1 MPRNKAPSSRHHHE
15 PIGEVWVDVREPTPL
30 SDPLSATAPRSL
42 RDPPL
47 CFAGRSAIEMTP
59 FARLACSVP
68 APAGRPQV
76 DKRRAL
82 VRMRNMRTRTD
93 KEPHDVGFDLQQSLG
108 FLVAQLAKKM
118 TAQFNARLAGH
129 GLTTTQWGV
138 LACLWGEDG
147 LTQHEVS
154 SRAGIDAPTLT
165 EMLQRMTARG
175 LVRRERD
182 PDNNR
187 YQRVY
192 LISHDPA
199 LRDTIAGL
207 AAGVNDR
214 ALAGF
219 SATDRAQLTA
229 LLQRALANLDTT
241 QGDQP

>member
-1 MPRNKAPSSRHHHE
+1 
-15 PIGEVWVDVREPTPL
+15 
-30 SDPLSATAPRSL
+30 
-42 RDPPL
+42 
-47 CFAGRSAIEMTP
+47 
-59 FARLACSVP
+59 
-68 APAGRPQV
+68 
-76 DKRRAL
+76 
-82 VRMRNMRTRTD
+82 
-93 KEPHDVGFDLQQSLG
+93 
-108 FLVAQLAKKM
+108 
-118 TAQFNARLAGH
+118 
-129 GLTTTQWGV
+129 
-138 LACLWGEDG
+138 
-147 LTQHEVS
+147 
-154 SRAGIDAPTLT
+154 
-165 EMLQRMTARG
+165 MLQRMTARG